1 MSSQH
6 SIHVCFQTEVGVDG
20 SLVKFYFNKTV
31 RVSSN
36 DKVDF
41 CPINHNDLLD
51 IVHNVGQL
59 LFGDS
64 LHAPVHLGRLELASE
79 NLIFLNPL

>member
-6 SIHVCFQTEVGVDG
+6 RIHVRFQTEIGVDG

-31 RVSSN
+31 RISSN

-41 CPINHNDLLD
+41 CPINHNDLFD
-51 IVHNVGQL
+51 VVHNVGQL

-64 LHAPVHLGRLELASE
+64 LHAPVHLCRLELASE

>member
-6 SIHVCFQTEVGVDG
+6 RIHVCFQAEIGVDG

-31 RVSSN
+31 RISSN
-36 DKVDF
+36 DKVDL
-41 CPINHNDLLD
+41 CPINHDDLLN
-51 IVHNVGQL
+51 IVHNVRQL

-64 LHAPVHLGRLELASE
+64 LHAPVHLGWLELTSE